1 MMKPYTSLRTPA
13 LGRVARQ
20 ALTLVLLLMALG
32 ASAQDVFRL
41 TGLVTD
47 KDTKEPLLGVSIT
60 DPETRRALAITDID
74 GRFAINVHS
83 GATLRFS
90 MVGVKSQDV
99 KVKSNHKYIEVK
111 LQPNDVALEELVV
124 TAKHITDKI
133 QPEPT
138 DIEVRGNYFHV
149 KTRVRVPREMFSH
162 NNRLVVQ
169 PVIYNVTRHEEQ
181 LMRPMVYDART
192 YNRTQDRLYDY
203 RMDDPQGD
211 PLAQYVV
218 VKTKEKREKGR
229 TNDIIGYA
237 DSAYVEH
244 VKDDYTCNVYM
255 AIENYNRIVYRD
267 TTIIAKGTINPLRWL
282 DYSFAASQLN
292 DSAYWPKP
300 EVQLRDSKGE
310 VNLRFPMNKAAFA
323 PNDPNNIAEIGKMR
337 EQIEQISADKDA
349 TLQSLTIDGTSS
361 PDGRYNSNL
370 QLAKKRMDYAVNYL
384 RGLVPERARRGM
396 KFASN
401 AAVAPWGKVAD
412 LLRADSLYDEA
423 RQVENITK
431 RWGNIDDQSRGM
443 RKLPF
448 YRSLLMDKYLPRLR
462 HVGYVMNY
470 SVFRQLTLDEI
481 RQLYAADY
489 KQLTKYEY
497 FRLYRAEADSVRRET
512 MLRQALEI
520 YPSFMVAAN
529 DLSALLINR
538 QAADADL
545 LRPFAGKKAPAVVN
559 TNQMTALLNAGL
571 YTAAD
576 SLSAFVPD
584 NETTHM
590 LLAVNAVLNG
600 RFDGYYETVAKT
612 GQRNEL
618 VMLLAMK
625 RNDEALK
632 LSKQLPDDQALTHY
646 LRAICLN
653 RLEEV
658 SDAYDELRKALD
670 MDPSLKQ
677 VAHADGDVNDLLLDS
692 KDNH

>member
-1 MMKPYTSLRTPA
+1 MMKPYTSLCTPA

-20 ALTLVLLLMALG
+20 ALTLVLLLMAMG

-83 GATLRFS
+83 GAILRFS

-99 KVKSNHKYIEVK
+99 KVKSSHKYIEVK

-310 VNLRFPMNKAAFA
+310 VNLRFPMNKAAFD

-349 TLQSLTIDGTSS
+349 TLQSLTINGTSS

-481 RQLYAADY
+481 RQLYATDY

-612 GQRNEL
+612 GLRNEL

>member
-1 MMKPYTSLRTPA
+1 MKPNTSFCTVALR
-13 LGRVARQ
+13 RMSRQ
-20 ALTLVLLLMALG
+20 ALTLLLLLISMG
-32 ASAQDVFRL
+32 ASAQEVFRL
-41 TGLVTD
+41 TGLVID

-60 DPETRRALAITDID
+60 DPATRRALAITDND
-74 GRFAINVHS
+74 GRFAFNVHS

-90 MVGVKSQDV
+90 MVGAKSQDV
-99 KVKSNHKYIEVK
+99 KVKSSHKYIEVK
-111 LQPNDVALEELVV
+111 LQQDHLTLDNVVV

-138 DIEVRGNYFHV
+138 DIEVKGNYFHV
-149 KTRVRVPREMFSH
+149 KTRVRVPHEMFSY

-169 PVIYNVTRHEEQ
+169 PVIYNVTRKEQQ

-192 YNRTQDRLYDY
+192 YNLTQDRLYDY
-203 RMDDPQGD
+203 HMDDVQGD

-218 VKTKEKREKGR
+218 VKTKEKHEKGR
-229 TNDIIGYA
+229 TNDIIGYT
-237 DSAYVEH
+237 DSAYIEH

-255 AIENYNRIVYRD
+255 AIENYNRIIYRD
-267 TTIIAKGTINPLRWL
+267 TTIIAKGTVNPLRWL

-292 DSAYWPKP
+292 DSAYLPKP
-300 EVQLRDSKGE
+300 EMQLRDSKGE
-310 VNLRFPMNKAAFA
+310 VNLRFPIEKAAFN
-323 PNDPNNIAEIGKMR
+323 PKDPNNIEEISKMR
-337 EQIEQISADKDA
+337 EQIEMISADKDA
-349 TLQSLTIDGTSS
+349 TLHSLTIDGTSS
-361 PDGRYNSNL
+361 PDGRYKTNL
-370 QLAKKRMDYAVNYL
+370 QLAKNRMDYAVKYL
-384 RGLVPERARRGM
+384 TSLIPERARLGM

-401 AAVAPWGKVAD
+401 ATVAPWSKVVD
-412 LLRADSLYDEA
+412 LLRADSLNDEA
-423 RQVENITK
+423 RQVEDITK
-431 RWGNIDDQSRGM
+431 RWSNIDDQSYRM

-448 YRSLLMDKYLPRLR
+448 YRSLLINKYLPRLR

-470 SVFRQLTLDEI
+470 SVFRQLTTDEI

-497 FRLYRAEADSVRRET
+497 FRLYRAESDMAKRET
-512 MLRQALEI
+512 ILRQALEI

-538 QAADADL
+538 QAANAEL
-545 LRPFAGKKAPAVVN
+545 LRPFAGEKAPLVVN

-576 SLSAFVPD
+576 SLTNFIPD
-584 NETTHM
+584 NDTTHM
-590 LLAVNAVLNG
+590 LLAVNSVLNG

-612 GQRNEL
+612 GLRNEL

-625 RNDEALK
+625 RNEEAMK
-632 LSKQLPDDQALTHY
+632 LSRLLPDDQALTHY

-653 RLEEV
+653 RLEQV
-658 SDAYDELRKALD
+658 TYAYDELTKALN

-677 VAHADGDVNDLLLDS
+677 VAYTDGDVNDLLLDS
-692 KDNH
+692 KDNN

>member
-1 MMKPYTSLRTPA
+1 MMKPYTSLCTPA

-20 ALTLVLLLMALG
+20 ALTLVLLLMAMG

-99 KVKSNHKYIEVK
+99 KVKSSHKYIEVK

-310 VNLRFPMNKAAFA
+310 VNLRFPMNKAAFD

-349 TLQSLTIDGTSS
+349 TLQSLTINGTSS

-545 LRPFAGKKAPAVVN
+545 LRPFAGKNAPAVVN

-612 GQRNEL
+612 GLRNEL

-625 RNDEALK
+625 RNDEAFK